1 MVPVSKH
8 QVWSPLEP
16 IEGLLSIL
24 PRLRR
29 RCLGLLVVC
38 VRECLFAC
46 MRVGMHAR
54 CVYLRLCVLCLHYI
68 CMYISTSVP
77 GAVIPLEV
85 ERLVQASGGAVCK
98 ETQHY
103 NASRCDMYKL
113 LAVHFQRCACVRAV
127 CLVCVCLSLYGD
139 MITDTHRPGPFST
152 QFRATPTFERNGCRG
167 TNCESKNATPLA
179 RRGRGVLTDHGGGA
193 GVDTRVLGIRMLLC
207 FPQEK
212 DKGPLI
218 NRDLLLRESGVWRE
232 RSGADTTHQTASMC
246 VGEVDRGGGAPGG
259 GGSGLAGAVLPHL
272 QSEL

>member
-1 MVPVSKH
+1 MRRPLPPWQQGQWDSGWGGRRHCSRRHQRQRHGVILPSPFEPFEGRCIVMVPVSKH

-127 CLVCVCLSLYGD
+127 CLV
-139 MITDTHRPGPFST
+139 
-152 QFRATPTFERNGCRG
+152 
-167 TNCESKNATPLA
+167 
-179 RRGRGVLTDHGGGA
+179 
-193 GVDTRVLGIRMLLC
+193 
-207 FPQEK
+207 
-212 DKGPLI
+212 
-218 NRDLLLRESGVWRE
+218 
-232 RSGADTTHQTASMC
+232 
-246 VGEVDRGGGAPGG
+246 
-259 GGSGLAGAVLPHL
+259 
-272 QSEL
+272 